1 MPLEIKPAADSGSSE
16 LPTSYIDSAIKAC
29 SHSAVGSSD
38 LHHHLDLTDI
48 QWLPMAYDP
57 GGNGWAFKQVAV
69 SANSIA
75 HNIEMLGEQ
84 QKNKQRSAL
93 ILKLTSLKSVQ
104 TIKHTQSI
112 LYIHTWIILHDAH
125 GWTMMLLTVFWGHF
139 SKLMFSSLR
148 TL

>member
-1 MPLEIKPAADSGSSE
+1 MTQVEMDE
-16 LPTSYIDSAIKAC
+16 
-29 SHSAVGSSD
+29 HS
-38 LHHHLDLTDI
+38 
-48 QWLPMAYDP
+48 
-57 GGNGWAFKQVAV
+57 KQVAV

-112 LYIHTWIILHDAH
+112 LYIHTYNNN
-125 GWTMMLLTVFWGHF
+125 T
-139 SKLMFSSLR
+139 
-148 TL
+148 